1 MSSQNL
7 MSSEK
12 EKIRR
17 FCSFHSDGASS
28 TEVGSG
34 AARGYDSVEVLVK
47 PAMGAREKA
56 ALMWGRRATGG
67 ALIEWCFV
75 VLGCAEEAHIR
86 PGAAGGAT
94 MALGVAGRALM
105 VLVAVGGRPFC
116 RPQLERCP

>member
-17 FCSFHSDGASS
+17 FRSFHSDGASS

-34 AARGYDSVEVLVK
+34 AARGYGSVEVLVK

-56 ALMWGRRATGG
+56 ALMWGRRAK
-67 ALIEWCFV
+67 
-75 VLGCAEEAHIR
+75 AHIR